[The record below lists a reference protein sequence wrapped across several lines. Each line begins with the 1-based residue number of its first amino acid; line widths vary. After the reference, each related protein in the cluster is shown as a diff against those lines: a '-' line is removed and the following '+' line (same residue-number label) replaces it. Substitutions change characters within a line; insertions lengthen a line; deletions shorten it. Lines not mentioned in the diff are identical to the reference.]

1 MISYDGT
8 YWDTIGYSGLHI
20 MQYIYVCVHIH
31 VCILIYV
38 YMLISPYMLYNI
50 KVVQQL
56 YNIYGQIS
64 GSDDPPSL

>member
-1 MISYDGT
+1 MTEHTGIQ
-8 YWDTIGYSGLHI
+8 SGIVGCTLCN
-20 MQYIYVCVHIH
+20 IYMCVCVHIH